1 MNKRDRKKHT
11 NRSKEKNRESRN
23 KLTLMVNESITK
35 EAIIYNWEKTMFSIS
50 TAEKTEQ
57 L

>member
-1 MNKRDRKKHT
+1 MLAQKHT